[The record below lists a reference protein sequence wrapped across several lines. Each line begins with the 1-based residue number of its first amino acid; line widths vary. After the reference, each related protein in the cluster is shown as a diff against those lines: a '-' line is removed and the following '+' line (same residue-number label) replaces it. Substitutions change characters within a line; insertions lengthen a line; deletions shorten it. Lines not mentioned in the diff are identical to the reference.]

1 MDIQNAAGEGNKEV
15 SGVCSEYSSRPKFPY
30 RHPLLRNHD
39 SKNTIEKYTP
49 LECAQSKRRRT
60 NATSFPQIPK

>member
-15 SGVCSEYSSRPKFPY
+15 SGVCSEYSSRPKFSY

-39 SKNTIEKYTP
+39 SKNTIDHP
-49 LECAQSKRRRT
+49 PGVRS
-60 NATSFPQIPK
+60 I